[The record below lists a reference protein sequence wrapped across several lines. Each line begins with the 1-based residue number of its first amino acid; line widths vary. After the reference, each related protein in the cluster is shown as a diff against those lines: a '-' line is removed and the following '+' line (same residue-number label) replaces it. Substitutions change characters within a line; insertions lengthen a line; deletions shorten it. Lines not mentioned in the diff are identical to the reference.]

1 MFINSEYIDTFGNK
15 ICKIVIVDDNNN
27 YVYATYNYFNNISE
41 ISSNFISDFN
51 YKNVMIG
58 NETDS
63 KIFNDI
69 KTIFLKKEMDNN
81 LYSVFRKCLSKF
93 LLIKNTHDIF
103 VRYVREQIINVS
115 DYRIMDDYS
124 LKIMDDNQFT
134 FDYTFIEEMFVNKNI
149 YILKNNITHNI
160 IMVDS
165 DKVNLIEKEL
175 DF

>member
-1 MFINSEYIDTFGNK
+1 
-15 ICKIVIVDDNNN
+15 
-27 YVYATYNYFNNISE
+27 
-41 ISSNFISDFN
+41 
-51 YKNVMIG
+51 
-58 NETDS
+58 
-63 KIFNDI
+63 
-69 KTIFLKKEMDNN
+69 
-81 LYSVFRKCLSKF
+81 
-93 LLIKNTHDIF
+93 LIKNTHDIF

-149 YILKNNITHNI
+149 YILKNNITQNI